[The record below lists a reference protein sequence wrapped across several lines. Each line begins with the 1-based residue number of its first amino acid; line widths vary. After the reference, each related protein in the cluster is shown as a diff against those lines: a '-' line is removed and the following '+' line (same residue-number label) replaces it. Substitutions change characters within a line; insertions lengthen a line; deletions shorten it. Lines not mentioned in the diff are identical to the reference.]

1 MTQIKKFKNVKEL
14 ISFFEC
20 GGEGVEEWLLKNEVI
35 NSIYSEEVL
44 LDGNPVIA
52 VFDARRYFYD
62 DNKCDVVEDD
72 EITEDCIE
80 MITLKFKSL
89 TTLDNRPIDIQ
100 NLKNL
105 EKKNQIINELGKL
118 TEETV
123 GQQLSTHDIE
133 KLTSIVNELNSA
145 INQSQSHINKA

>member
-1 MTQIKKFKNVKEL
+1 MTQIKKFKNVDEL

-35 NSIYSEEVL
+35 NSTYSEEVL
-44 LDGNPVIA
+44 LDGNPVIV

-80 MITLKFKSL
+80 MIALKFRLL

-100 NLKNL
+100 SIKDL

-123 GQQLSTHDIE
+123 GQQLDTHDIE
-133 KLTSIVNELNSA
+133 KLTSIVNELNEA
-145 INQSQSHINKA
+145 IRRTYNE

>member
-20 GGEGVEEWLLKNEVI
+20 GGEGVEECLLKNEVI
-35 NSIYSEEVL
+35 NSTYSEEVI

-52 VFDARRYFYD
+52 VFDAGRYFYD

-72 EITEDCIE
+72 EVTEDCIE
-80 MITLKFKSL
+80 MITLEFKSL

-105 EKKNQIINELGKL
+105 EKKNQIIDELGRL
-118 TEETV
+118 TGEIV
-123 GQQLSTHDIE
+123 KQQLNTNEIAMLTLIAN
-133 KLTSIVNELNSA
+133 KLNKA
-145 INQSQSHINKA
+145 INDSVMNH